1 MEALATKGDVTVK
14 FTVSGGAYWEIN
26 GEDVTDAKAVDLGV
40 KVNSTLIPES
50 KVSEFAGDKTTI
62 QLTLRHNGDFGFT
75 GTLNIPVGSANNGK
89 FANLYYYH
97 GGKFD
102 FVGSSAIKGGRT
114 QFAFSHASNY
124 LIVIDDYAYGED
136 VSSAAGMT
144 ETTETSAF
152 PYVAALVVVSAFGT
166 SAIVLK
172 RRLSK

>member
-1 MEALATKGDVTVK
+1 KLN
-14 FTVSGGAYWEIN
+14 VSGGAYWEIN
-26 GEDVTDAKAVDLGV
+26 GKNVTDAKDVNLGV
-40 KVNSTLIPES
+40 KVNSKLIPES
-50 KVSEFAGDKTTI
+50 KVEAFAGEKTTI
-62 QLTLRHNGDFGFT
+62 QLSLSHNGDLGFT
-75 GTLNIPVGSANNGK
+75 GILNVPVGNANNGK

-102 FVGSSAIKGGRT
+102 FVGSSPISGGRT

-144 ETTETSAF
+144 ETTAETNNV
-152 PYVAALVVVSAFGT
+152 PYVAVLVVISAFGA

-172 RRLSK
+172 KRLSK